1 MKTTME
7 SLKDMVDVNKIV
19 GSPVETPDGSVII
32 PISKLSFGY
41 AAGGGEYE
49 IQKHKKGNNGG
60 QQNESE
66 TLEKASSS
74 STKPFAGG
82 SGAGVTVRPVAFLV
96 VGQGQIKLLPVDTNV
111 TIDKIIDLIPD
122 LIDDIQEFLKMKTK
136 KPNTTTTS

>member
-19 GSPVETPDGSVII
+19 GDPVETPDGSVII

-49 IQKHKKGNNGG
+49 VQKQKKK
-60 QQNESE
+60 NESE
-66 TLEKASSS
+66 QQSNQSEGSDKMAYQ
-74 STKPFAGG
+74 KPFAGG
-82 SGAGVTVRPVAFLV
+82 SGAGVTVKPIAFLV

-111 TIDKIIDLIPD
+111 TVDKIIDLIPA
-122 LIDDIQEFLKMKTK
+122 LIDDIQEFFNLKTK
-136 KPNTTTTS
+136 KTNTTVVS